1 MALHPGGGIVTL
13 RESQYAGVLQGNLD
27 TYDPQRP

>member
-1 MALHPGGGIVTL
+1 VAGIVTL

-27 TYDPQRP
+27 TFDPQRP